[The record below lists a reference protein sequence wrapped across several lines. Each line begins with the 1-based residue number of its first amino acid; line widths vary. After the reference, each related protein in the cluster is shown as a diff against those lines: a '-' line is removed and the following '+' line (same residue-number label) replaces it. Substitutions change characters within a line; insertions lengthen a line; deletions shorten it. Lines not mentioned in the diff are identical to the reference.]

1 MNDSRSA
8 FLADAQQTEAF
19 ARALGVLCTGGERIA
34 LTGEMGAGKTTFV
47 RGLASGLGIDPLEV
61 SSPTFTLIHVHENDG
76 KDGVS
81 SLVHV
86 DAFRLE
92 NASELTDLGWSDL
105 LTDERN
111 VMVVEWP
118 QKLASSLGEGVLKI
132 ELFHAASKNGD
143 SAGREIVISST
154 FPDALK
160 RQLFTSCRTCGRPM
174 HAGVRSF
181 PFCGNKCRMA
191 DLGNW
196 FDGKYSV
203 SREIEEDD
211 LYDSDLS

>member
-86 DAFRLE
+86 DAYRLE
-92 NASELTDLGWSDL
+92 DPSELTELGWPEL
-105 LTDERN
+105 LADERN

-118 QKLASSLGEGVLKI
+118 QKLDSSFGDSVLEI
-132 ELFHAASKNGD
+132 ELFHSAAKNGGP
-143 SAGREIVISST
+143 AGREIVISSE
-154 FPDALK
+154 FPDSLQ
-160 RQLFTSCRTCGRPM
+160 RQLLMSCRTCGRPM

-181 PFCGNKCRMA
+181 PFCRNKCRMA

-196 FDGKYSV
+196 FDGNYSV